1 MKKILKNKN
10 TIIYM
15 LIIIFTIII
24 LAILNNNFKIIEKIT
39 NGRLQNADE
48 ETEKQPLISYQVYDN
63 SNEDQIKTLVTVNN
77 SSGIEYVEYPDGTKL
92 ETNNKSQVSIDYNM
106 AKDEN
111 YTFKIKTAD
120 NENVQES
127 TVCANDEFINSNGI
141 SISKINQEDGYE
153 VLEIA
158 KQNNVEGYKIYYQIG
173 KNGNW
178 VEGQGKIGLVD
189 YDLVTNNL
197 INEDNTVTISAKIEN
212 PTNKNIVTISKKY
225 SVNTNST
232 TNSYEAESI
241 LDVLKNEEI
250 NTGLYNLTVKDE
262 KYNLRVYSFDGN
274 LNIKTNTTFGTE
286 EDVATASEYAKN
298 MIVLKVNGDLTIDE
312 GTTLTAYA
320 SKDGYGGPKGMTIYC
335 TGTLTNNGTIDMTAR
350 GAKAVGQNVYLWK
363 NTDGSYEYVPEDGSE
378 GNGVDRATGKG
389 AKGSGGGGEGAIGT
403 SYSGGAGGGG
413 KRLSGTAEKGS
424 PNGGK
429 GGDAV
434 RDSGATY
441 TGAGGGAGNPGGK
454 YSGRNA
460 SDGENGTGG
469 LLIIASNNILNKG
482 TIEANGASGGSALEP
497 GGNSGG
503 GSINIFYNEN
513 YTNDGEITANG
524 KTKTSVGVT
533 AYTGSISVGKIE
545 KDNYSSTY
553 TNYTK
558 TEIPSNTTGE
568 FDYTGSYSKYEIKE
582 TGYYKIECFGANG
595 GYAVGN
601 GTIRGKGGKGGYT
614 SGIIQL
620 NQGETL
626 WVYVGGHGT
635 DAVAGKDST
644 NGYNG
649 GGLGTEDH
657 YDDDAAGAGGGST
670 DIRLVSGKWDN
681 FKSLKSR
688 IMVAARWPEVLLG
701 IHQEVPEEA

>member
-1 MKKILKNKN
+1 MEHIQARIQITKMIKERINLVMIKILKNKKK
-10 TIIYM
+10 IISII
-15 LIIIFTIII
+15 LIIMVIIGFI
-24 LAILNNNFKIIEKIT
+24 LLNNNFKIIEKIT
-39 NGRLQNADE
+39 NGKLQNADE
-48 ETEKQPLISYQVYDN
+48 ETEEQPLISYQVYDN

-77 SSGIEYVEYPDGTKL
+77 SNGVKYVEYPDGTKL
-92 ETNNKSQVSIDYNM
+92 ETNNKRQVSIDYNM
-106 AKDEN
+106 AKDGN

-141 SISKINQEDGYE
+141 SISKINQEEGYE

-158 KQNNVEGYKIYYQIG
+158 KQNNVDGYKIYYQIG

-350 GAKAVGQNVYLWK
+350 GAKAVGQNVYLFK
-363 NTDGSYEYVPEDGSE
+363 NADNTYEYVPAVGADGGKSVGGYE
-378 GNGVDRATGKG
+378 MKCNGKSGANGTDRQT
-389 AKGSGGGGEGAIGT
+389 GGGGSGSCYTGFRETAYSGAGAKGT
-403 SYSGGAGGGG
+403 SYSGGTGGGTWVGYSTG
-413 KRLSGTAEKGS
+413 KS
-424 PNGGK
+424 
-429 GGDAV
+429 
-434 RDSGATY
+434 
-441 TGAGGGAGNPGGK
+441 
-454 YSGRNA
+454 
-460 SDGENGTGG
+460 
-469 LLIIASNNILNKG
+469 
-482 TIEANGASGGSALEP
+482 
-497 GGNSGG
+497 
-503 GSINIFYNEN
+503 
-513 YTNDGEITANG
+513 NDGDPNRWTRRN
-524 KTKTSVGVT
+524 
-533 AYTGSISVGKIE
+533 
-545 KDNYSSTY
+545 
-553 TNYTK
+553 
-558 TEIPSNTTGE
+558 
-568 FDYTGSYSKYEIKE
+568 
-582 TGYYKIECFGANG
+582 
-595 GYAVGN
+595 
-601 GTIRGKGGKGGYT
+601 
-614 SGIIQL
+614 
-620 NQGETL
+620 
-626 WVYVGGHGT
+626 
-635 DAVAGKDST
+635 
-644 NGYNG
+644 
-649 GGLGTEDH
+649 
-657 YDDDAAGAGGGST
+657 
-670 DIRLVSGKWDN
+670 
-681 FKSLKSR
+681 SR
-688 IMVAARWPEVLLG
+688 NNS
-701 IHQEVPEEA
+701 